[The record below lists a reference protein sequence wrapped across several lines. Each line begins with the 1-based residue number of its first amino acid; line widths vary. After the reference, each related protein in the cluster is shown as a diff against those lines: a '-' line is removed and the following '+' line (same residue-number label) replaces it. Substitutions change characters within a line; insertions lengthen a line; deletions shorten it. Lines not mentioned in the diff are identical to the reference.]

1 MLTTTE
7 NLLDFKW
14 TTERHGRHARTT
26 WDTTSQCLIVAQK
39 VASQM
44 ASEKWKK
51 VHQKCEKWSILVN
64 FWKLEA
70 CGQSNSVTRQVNFN
84 WTKIIG
90 KFDNSNATFWLLS
103 HFYTKIVSVFLK
115 SWHHTFILNG
125 KGLFFIE
132 SEQWTVYNCTSLSSV
147 SWFPGTTR
155 TRSISSSWPG
165 LSGLNLNE
173 GIKSIPL
180 ASLRSWLGKVLTDLG
195 QELPQIKLGSW
206 DWRGESHVYGQ
217 NDQKYLLKNDLNKNK
232 Q

>member
-1 MLTTTE
+1 M
-7 NLLDFKW
+7 
-14 TTERHGRHARTT
+14 
-26 WDTTSQCLIVAQK
+26 
-39 VASQM
+39 
-44 ASEKWKK
+44 
-51 VHQKCEKWSILVN
+51 N

-84 WTKIIG
+84 WTEIIG

-165 LSGLNLNE
+165 LSGLLNE
-173 GIKSIPL
+173 GIKYIL
-180 ASLRSWLGKVLTDLG
+180 ETIGLERVGLRSWLGKLLTELG
-195 QELPQIKLGSW
+195 KDLPQIKLLGSW